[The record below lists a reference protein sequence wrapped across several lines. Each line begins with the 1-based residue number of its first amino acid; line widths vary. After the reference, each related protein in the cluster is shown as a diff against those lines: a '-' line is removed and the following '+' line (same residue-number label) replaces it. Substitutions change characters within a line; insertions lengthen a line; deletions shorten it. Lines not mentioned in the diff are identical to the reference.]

1 MGVLCNKSR
10 ARAGTEDVDGF
21 RQFTSRKYFLLVAKR
36 FERNITDL
44 RLLESGGLQRA
55 LANPTG
61 PRGRSDT
68 AVVPLPGSGVRV
80 HLRPFRH
87 GGWFGGLRGHA
98 LVGLGRP
105 IAELRTTLALAA
117 AGAPVPVPA
126 LVAAQ
131 RVGPL
136 WSVTLG
142 TLFEESALD
151 AGVWLASAPSR
162 RRLLRAAA
170 AAGSAIRRFHDA
182 GGRHR
187 DLHIGNL
194 LVRECGDETDVIVVD
209 LDRASLAKSVRPARR
224 MRELMRLHR
233 SLVKRRWAQS
243 IGVRGYTRFLAS
255 YTQGDR
261 HLRNQLRSH
270 LPRERLRVALHTAGY
285 RVLGRSGTPG
295 VGSLNDPG

>member
-1 MGVLCNKSR
+1 MTNVPWGETRVR
-10 ARAGTEDVDGF
+10 AEDIDGF
-21 RQFTSRKYFLLVAKR
+21 RRFTSRGHYLLVAER
-36 FERNITDL
+36 FERSVTGL

-61 PRGRSDT
+61 PRGRCAT
-68 AVVPLPGSGVRV
+68 AIVPLTGSNLRL

-87 GGWFGGLRGHA
+87 GGWLGSLRGHA

-105 IAELRTTLALAA
+105 IAELRTTLTLAA
-117 AGAPVPVPA
+117 WGAPVPTPA

-142 TLFEESALD
+142 TIFEEGALD
-151 AGVWLASAPSR
+151 AAVWLASTPSR
-162 RRLLRAAA
+162 DRLLRAAA

-194 LVRECGDETDVIVVD
+194 LVRERAGTAEVLVVD
-209 LDRASLAKSVRPARR
+209 LDRARVAKSVRPARR

-233 SLVKRRWAQS
+233 SLVKRRQIEA
-243 IGVRGYTRFLAS
+243 IGVRGFSRFLESYTR
-255 YTQGDR
+255 GDR
-261 HLRNQLRSH
+261 RLRDQLLSH
-270 LPRERLRVALHTAGY
+270 LPRERLRTALHAAGY

-295 VGSLNDPG
+295 VGALNNSG